1 MARRPTK
8 RTAMPSESGEENQS
22 TESRERPVTLNQDHG
37 DPTDSPVVAEKRRRI
52 ASAKQGSIGE

>member
-1 MARRPTK
+1 M
-8 RTAMPSESGEENQS
+8 
-22 TESRERPVTLNQDHG
+22 TLNQDHG